1 MVQPYLVLIK
11 TGSIVYDGIVTA
23 QNIIGSFFYI

>member
-11 TGSIVYDGIVTA
+11 TGSIVYDGIVIA
-23 QNIIGSFFYI
+23 QNITGSIFYI